1 MTTRFAINDGIEV
14 MPVDDIYSPVAVSIE
29 HVGPCH
35 RVTFG
40 VPDGEGVTKISARL
54 ILSDEALRAFLDAI
68 PQYFALLSGNG
79 KSNRPH
85 IVNLNAPEVS
95 H

>member
-1 MTTRFAINDGIEV
+1 
-14 MPVDDIYSPVAVSIE
+14 VAVCIE

-40 VPDGEGVTKISARL
+40 VPDENITRIAARL

-79 KSNRPH
+79 EKRRPH
-85 IVNLNAPEVS
+85 IVSMNAPEVS